1 MTLKKDY
8 FIGDK
13 SFYKKVMWVVLPIII
28 QNTITN
34 VVNLLDNV
42 MVGRLGTLEMSAVA
56 IINQIIFVVNLC
68 IFGGISGAGL
78 FGTQYAG
85 AKDNEGL
92 RQCFRIKI
100 IMGAVILLV
109 AGIVLGFFPR
119 QLIGLYLSETTS
131 AADASATIGF
141 GLRYLYIMLI
151 GLVPFA
157 ITQVY
162 SSSLREVGETKTP
175 MYASSVAILI
185 NLVFNYFLIFGTFG
199 FPKLGVMGAA
209 IATTLSR
216 FVEMAI
222 VILSTR
228 MRTNKFPFVKGIYRN
243 FRISAELFK
252 KVIKKSIPLIF
263 NEGLWAL
270 GMATYLQCYSA
281 RGLQVVAAANIA
293 STVNGL
299 FNVVLISL
307 GTAVAIMVGQYLGA
321 NEIDKA
327 KKTAWRLLVFG
338 VASAICMGL
347 LLTGASPFIPLIYK
361 TEQSV
366 RDLATTFMIILAATM
381 PLTAFAHCCYF
392 TLRSG
397 GKTIITFIF
406 DCMSVWLINVPVVYI
421 AVHHTDMSIG
431 WVYALSQLVNLIK
444 CILGFILVKKGIWIH
459 NITVETRE
467 MA

>member
-1 MTLKKDY
+1 
-8 FIGDK
+8 
-13 SFYKKVMWVVLPIII
+13 MWVVLPIII

-327 KKTAWRLLVFG
+327 KKTAWRLITLSVGICVALG
-338 VASAICMGL
+338 VVLILLSGIIPNVYNTESIVKEYASEFLIALALML
-347 LLTGASPFIPLIYK
+347 PF
-361 TEQSV
+361 
-366 RDLATTFMIILAATM
+366 D
-381 PLTAFAHCCYF
+381 AFAHGCYF

-397 GKTIITFIF
+397 GKIMITFWF
-406 DCMSVWLINVPVVYI
+406 DCGSVWLIGVPT
-421 AVHHTDMSIG
+421 AF
-431 WVYALSQLVNLIK
+431 LLVNYTNLPVGLVYLAVRSLDVIKTVVGTILIR
-444 CILGFILVKKGIWIH
+444 KGIWIS
-459 NITVETRE
+459 NIVK
-467 MA
+467 